1 MPIYQDDGTYVV
13 RIDYERGRDRYR
25 VKGWFRGHR
34 EDTVASASSRSE
46 TVAHS
51 IAEALWSQYRRGYL
65 DAPVV
70 QPETLRELVD
80 AFCAR
85 ETSSRGSVLSDNTRR
100 AYRSHLS
107 TLLSVCGDNCSPYNV
122 TKAQIRRAVD
132 APASLASK
140 ASYLRSCR
148 ALFAWSIRQDFV
160 ADNPC
165 DGVTTAPAPRTMRP
179 YLQPAEVDAF
189 LAACRP
195 SMRVRA
201 ALILHTGLR
210 VGEAMNLRWSWIQGG
225 IGRPSIR
232 VPAEDTATGWRT
244 KSHQS
249 RAIPLSTAAQ
259 TALNAARELWP
270 SGNWVLHDN
279 AAPLRS
285 SSCWARDVRLAC
297 AAAGCTRIDTHGLR
311 RTAGLLWLVAGVS
324 IFDVSRLLGHSSV
337 VVTERSYAGFCDR
350 SWAGVMDVVDTA
362 AELPSL
368 RVPSRVPMAK
378 TSRKGLK

>member
-1 MPIYQDDGTYVV
+1 MPIYQTDGVYLV
-13 RIDYERGRDRYR
+13 RVDYERSRDRYR
-25 VKGWFRGHR
+25 VRGFFRGHR
-34 EDTVASASSRSE
+34 DGTIAGTSTRSEASAYR
-46 TVAHS
+46 
-51 IAEALWSQYRRGYL
+51 IAEALWSQYRRGDL
-65 DAPVV
+65 DAPECA
-70 QPETLRELVD
+70 PETLRELVE

-85 ETSSRGSVLSDNTRR
+85 ETSSRGGPLSANTRR

-107 TLLSVCGDNCSPYNV
+107 TLLSGCGESCSPHNV
-122 TKAQIRRAVD
+122 TRAHIRRAVD

-148 ALFAWSIRQDFV
+148 ALFTWAIRQDFV

-165 DGVTTAPAPRTMRP
+165 DGVTTAPPPRVLRP

-195 SMRVRA
+195 SIRARA
-201 ALILHTGLR
+201 ALILRTGLR
-210 VGEAMNLRWSWIQGG
+210 VGEAMHLRWSWIQRGV
-225 IGRPSIR
+225 GRPSIR
-232 VPAEDTATGWRT
+232 VPAEDVATGWRT
-244 KSHQS
+244 KSHQA
-249 RAIPLSTAAQ
+249 RAIPLSSAAQ
-259 TALNAARELWP
+259 SALDEARELWP
-270 SGNWVLHDN
+270 DGPWVLHDEPE
-279 AAPLRS
+279 PLRS
-285 SSCWARDVRLAC
+285 SSNWARDVRLAC
-297 AAAGCTRIDTHGLR
+297 ARAGCTRIDTHGLR

-350 SWAGVMDVVDTA
+350 TWAGVMDCVDTA

-378 TSRKGLK
+378 ASRKVRK